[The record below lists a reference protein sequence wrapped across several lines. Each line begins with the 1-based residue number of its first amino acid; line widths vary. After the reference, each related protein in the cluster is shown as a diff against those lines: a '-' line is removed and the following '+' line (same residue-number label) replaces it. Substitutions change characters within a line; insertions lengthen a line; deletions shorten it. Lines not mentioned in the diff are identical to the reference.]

1 MKEYNY
7 KNLADE
13 SNFGSQVYRTGMFDK
28 ILGISKT
35 AKEAANQVIPIP
47 TMQRTDRQ

>member
-13 SNFGSQVYRTGMFDK
+13 SNFGSQVYRAGMFDK
-28 ILGISKT
+28 ILGIRACLQT
-35 AKEAANQVIPIP
+35 QE
-47 TMQRTDRQ
+47 